1 MPQGSM
7 QAPKERQR
15 SLTSY
20 DAHEAQ
26 QWPTWRDNP
35 KGAQCHTCFVV
46 IDSSL
51 IGLEMHSTRGKPS
64 HLGKASEVIAL
75 EDLHTGTIKQA

>member
-1 MPQGSM
+1 MMLMKHSGGLRGETTLREHSGINVL
-7 QAPKERQR
+7 
-15 SLTSY
+15 S
-20 DAHEAQ
+20 
-26 QWPTWRDNP
+26 
-35 KGAQCHTCFVV
+35 V

-75 EDLHTGTIKQA
+75 EDLHTATIEQA